1 MKKRIPE
8 LDGLRALMIFIVSW
22 YHIWQQSWLTPSVG
36 SVSLD
41 FLVRSGYVWVDGTV
55 VLSAFLMLLPTARA
69 GLRSDPEP
77 ATAFYRR
84 RACRILPSYYFL
96 VLLTLFAVVLPWELY
111 STPQYMVKDLF
122 THFTLTFTFW
132 YDTYVATPLGAAA
145 WTLAIEAQAWLLF
158 PLFLRAL
165 RKKPALTLCLMLL
178 LCAGF
183 RAWVLWAMTDYSLVV
198 NQLINFLDVY
208 VIGFLAAFAFAKAE
222 KTLTRKDRALPVS
235 LAATAVFVACVFA
248 LVCLLKAQAAS
259 GAYTLI
265 QRGQMLRRPLFALC
279 FAGMILSAPFSLRPL
294 RFLLGNPVMKF
305 LATISMNYYLI
316 HQTLAVHLK
325 RLGLPASWSSQPNMD
340 GDLAWQQGY
349 TLLCFGLSL
358 ALATL
363 VTYLVEKPGGRLLRR
378 LTEKKA
384 TVTEGN

>member
-8 LDGLRALMIFIVSW
+8 LDGLRTLMIFIVSW

-69 GLRSDPEP
+69 GLKSEPES

-84 RACRILPSYYFL
+84 RACRILPSYYFI
-96 VLLTLFAVVLPWELY
+96 VLLTLFVIVLPWGLY

-158 PLFLRAL
+158 PLLLRAL
-165 RKKPALTLCLMLL
+165 RKKPVLTLAGMLL

-208 VIGFLAAFAFAKAE
+208 VIGFLAAFAFAKVETILAQ
-222 KTLTRKDRALPVS
+222 KDRVLPVS
-235 LAATAVFVACVFA
+235 LAATAVFAGCVFA
-248 LVCLLKAQAAS
+248 LVCLLKAQASS

-305 LATISMNYYLI
+305 LAGISMNYYLI

-325 RLGLPASWSSQPNMD
+325 RLGIPASLSAQPNID
-340 GDLAWQQGY
+340 GDVSWQHLY

-358 ALATL
+358 LLATL
-363 VTYLVEKPGGRLLRR
+363 ITYLVEKPGGRLLHR

-384 TVTEGN
+384 PSTEGN

>member
-8 LDGLRALMIFIVSW
+8 LDGLRTLMIFIVSW

-41 FLVRSGYVWVDGTV
+41 FLVRSGYVWVDSTV

-69 GLRSDPEP
+69 GLKSEPES

-84 RACRILPSYYFL
+84 RACRILPSYYFI
-96 VLLTLFAVVLPWELY
+96 VLLTLFVIVLPWGLY

-158 PLFLRAL
+158 PLLLRAL
-165 RKKPALTLCLMLL
+165 RKKPVLTLAGMLL

-183 RAWVLWAMTDYSLVV
+183 RAWFLWAMTDYSLVV

-208 VIGFLAAFAFAKAE
+208 VIGFLAAFAFAKVETILAQ
-222 KTLTRKDRALPVS
+222 KDRVLPVS
-235 LAATAVFVACVFA
+235 LAATAVFAGCVFA
-248 LVCLLKAQAAS
+248 LVCLLKAQASS

-305 LATISMNYYLI
+305 LAGISMNYYLI

-325 RLGLPASWSSQPNMD
+325 RLGIPASLSAQPNID
-340 GDLAWQQGY
+340 GDVSWQHLY

-358 ALATL
+358 LLATL
-363 VTYLVEKPGGRLLRR
+363 ITYLVEKPGGRLLHR

-384 TVTEGN
+384 PSTEGN

>member
-8 LDGLRALMIFIVSW
+8 LDGLRTLMIFIVSW

-69 GLRSDPEP
+69 GLKSEPES

-84 RACRILPSYYFL
+84 RACRILPSYYFI
-96 VLLTLFAVVLPWELY
+96 VLLTLFVIVLPWGLY

-158 PLFLRAL
+158 PLLLRAL
-165 RKKPALTLCLMLL
+165 RKKPVLTLAGMLL

-222 KTLTRKDRALPVS
+222 TVLAQKDRVLPVS
-235 LAATAVFVACVFA
+235 LAATAVFAGCVFA
-248 LVCLLKAQAAS
+248 LVCLLKAQASS

-305 LATISMNYYLI
+305 LAGISMNYYLI

-325 RLGLPASWSSQPNMD
+325 RLGIPASLSAQPNID
-340 GDLAWQQGY
+340 GDVSWQHLY

-358 ALATL
+358 LLATL
-363 VTYLVEKPGGRLLRR
+363 ITYLVEKPGGRLLHR

-384 TVTEGN
+384 PSTEGN

>member
-8 LDGLRALMIFIVSW
+8 LDGLRTLMIFIVSW

-36 SVSLD
+36 NTSLD

-55 VLSAFLMLLPTARA
+55 VLSAFLMLLPVARA
-69 GLRSDPEP
+69 GLSARPEP
-77 ATAFYRR
+77 ASAFYRR
-84 RACRILPSYYFL
+84 RACRILPSYYFIL
-96 VLLTLFAVVLPWELY
+96 LLTLFVIVLPWDLY
-111 STPQYMVKDLF
+111 YAPQYMVKDLF

-158 PLFLRAL
+158 PLLLRAL
-165 RKKPALTLCLMLL
+165 RKKPVLTLAGMLI

-183 RAWVLWAMTDYSLVV
+183 RGWVLWALTDYSTVV

-208 VIGFLAAFAFAKAE
+208 VIGFLAAFAFAKME
-222 KTLTRKDRALPVS
+222 KTLSEKERVLPVS
-235 LAATAVFVACVFA
+235 LAVTVVFIGCVFG
-248 LVCLLKAQAAS
+248 LVVLLKAQAAS
-259 GAYTLI
+259 GGYAQI

-279 FAGMILSAPFSLRPL
+279 FAGLILSAPFSLRPL

-305 LATISMNYYLI
+305 LAGISMNYYLI

-325 RLGLPASWSSQPNMD
+325 RLGIPASLSSEPNID
-340 GDLAWQQGY
+340 GDRIWQHRY

-358 ALATL
+358 LLATAI
-363 VTYLVEKPGGRLLRR
+363 TYLVEKPGGRLLRR
-378 LTEKKA
+378 WTEKKA
-384 TVTEGN
+384 TVTEGD

>member
-8 LDGLRALMIFIVSW
+8 LDGLRTLMIFIVSW

-36 SVSLD
+36 NTSLD

-55 VLSAFLMLLPTARA
+55 VLSAFLMLLPVARA
-69 GLRSDPEP
+69 GLSARPEP
-77 ATAFYRR
+77 ASAFYRR
-84 RACRILPSYYFL
+84 RACRILPSYYFIL
-96 VLLTLFAVVLPWELY
+96 LLTLFVIVLPWDLY
-111 STPQYMVKDLF
+111 YAPQYMVKDLF

-158 PLFLRAL
+158 PLLLRAL
-165 RKKPALTLCLMLL
+165 RKKPVLTLAGMLI

-183 RAWVLWAMTDYSLVV
+183 RGWVLWALTDYSTVV

-208 VIGFLAAFAFAKAE
+208 VIGFLAAFTFAKME
-222 KTLTRKDRALPVS
+222 KALSEKERVLPVS
-235 LAATAVFVACVFA
+235 LAATVVFIGCVFG
-248 LVCLLKAQAAS
+248 LVVLLKAQAAS
-259 GAYTLI
+259 GGYAQI

-279 FAGMILSAPFSLRPL
+279 FAGLILSAPFSLRPL

-305 LATISMNYYLI
+305 LAGISMNYYLI

-325 RLGLPASWSSQPNMD
+325 RLGIPASLSSEPNID
-340 GDLAWQQGY
+340 GDRIWQHRY

-358 ALATL
+358 LLATAI
-363 VTYLVEKPGGRLLRR
+363 TYLVEKPGGRLLRR
-378 LTEKKA
+378 WTEKKA
-384 TVTEGN
+384 TVTEGD

>member
-8 LDGLRALMIFIVSW
+8 LDGLRTLMIFIVSW

-69 GLRSDPEP
+69 GLKSEPES

-84 RACRILPSYYFL
+84 RACRILPSYYFI
-96 VLLTLFAVVLPWELY
+96 VLLTLFVIVLPWGLY

-158 PLFLRAL
+158 PLLLRAL
-165 RKKPALTLCLMLL
+165 RKKPVLTLAGMLL

-208 VIGFLAAFAFAKAE
+208 VIGFLAAFAFAKVETVLAQ
-222 KTLTRKDRALPVS
+222 KDRVLPVS
-235 LAATAVFVACVFA
+235 LAATAVFAGCVFA
-248 LVCLLKAQAAS
+248 LVCLLKAQASS

-305 LATISMNYYLI
+305 LAGISMNYYLI

-325 RLGLPASWSSQPNMD
+325 RLGIPASLSAQPNID
-340 GDLAWQQGY
+340 GDVSWQHLY

-358 ALATL
+358 LLATL
-363 VTYLVEKPGGRLLRR
+363 ITYLVEKPGGRLLHR

-384 TVTEGN
+384 PSTEGN